1 MKYPALANWIRF
13 KKVSYDTYEIHDLI
27 HESIF
32 ETTEYWVWFAKQ
44 LDGKTNPYRI
54 DREMPREKIDR
65 MLKAFKE
72 NDVIRDSRF
81 LSKSLLST
89 LFTVWTPNVTKK
101 MRRVSYVLN
110 ALLLISVI
118 PMLVF
123 SIFYFVN
130 YIGDISMDYIISG
143 SLIGMLLGMIMH
155 EMGHMIAGLAYG
167 GQVFEV
173 GAMFQFLIPGAYV
186 LMSQENIKQRMK
198 RIQVSAAGIE
208 MNLLLTAIFVI
219 LSVQFEV
226 LSGFFLGAAI
236 NNALLA
242 FLNLTFVD
250 GFDGMSIIGELLGV
264 EELVSKAKRITKSKW
279 KRSKLQKDGVSGNAT
294 IVACYIF
301 KVIQIALPL
310 IIAVNIIGVIS
321 CFL

>member
-54 DREMPREKIDR
+54 DREMPREKVDR

-101 MRRVSYVLN
+101 MRLISYVLN
-110 ALLLISVI
+110 TLLLISFI
-118 PMLVF
+118 PILAF
-123 SIFYFVN
+123 SILYFVN
-130 YIGDISMDYIISG
+130 YIGDISMDYIVSG
-143 SLIGMLLGMIMH
+143 SLIGMLLGMVMH

-173 GAMFQFLIPGAYV
+173 GLMFQFFIPGAYV
-186 LMSQENIKQRMK
+186 LLDDRNIKSTMK
-198 RIQVSAAGIE
+198 RIQVYAAGIE
-208 MNLLLTAIFVI
+208 MNLLLSAIFII
-219 LSVQFEV
+219 LSVPFEA

-236 NNALLA
+236 NNIFIAL
-242 FLNLTFVD
+242 LNLTFVD
-250 GFDGMSIIGELLGV
+250 GFDGMKIICELLGL
-264 EELVSKAKRITKSKW
+264 EEITSKANRVVRSKW
-279 KRSKLQKDGVSGNAT
+279 KRHKLQKHGVCGKAT
-294 IVACYIF
+294 IAACYIF
-301 KVIQIALPL
+301 KIVQVALPL
-310 IIAVNIIGVIS
+310 IFAVNIAGVIS
-321 CFL
+321 WFL